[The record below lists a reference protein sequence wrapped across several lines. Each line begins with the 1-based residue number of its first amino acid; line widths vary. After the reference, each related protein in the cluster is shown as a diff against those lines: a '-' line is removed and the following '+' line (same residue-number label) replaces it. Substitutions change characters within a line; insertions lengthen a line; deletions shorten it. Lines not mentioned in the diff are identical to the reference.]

1 MVASQAIYAGSIPVP
16 RSKFYEVVLV
26 RKFLSIFYFA
36 ITSLMLFSFFG
47 CMTVDSGMSTSA
59 SRRQEGVYH
68 KVQKGETL
76 WRIAKKYQVD
86 IDYII
91 RSNNIPNGAHLEEHQ
106 LIFIPGANL
115 VKVTTSAPLS
125 TTTAMV
131 KDDFGWPVAGRVI
144 RYFGEKRGSYLSH
157 GIGIETMEGQPVTA
171 SRQGKVVFADYLAGY
186 YYTVI
191 LDHMDGYFTVYGF
204 NSKIAVGVGDVVVKG
219 QKLALAGK
227 KGNSPLLYFEIR
239 RYAKAENPL
248 YFLPKI

>member
-16 RSKFYEVVLV
+16 RSKFYEVALV
-26 RKFLSIFYFA
+26 RKSFSVFYFVVV
-36 ITSLMLFSFFG
+36 SFVLFSFSG
-47 CMTVDSGMSTSA
+47 CMTVDSGMSTGA
-59 SRRQEGVYH
+59 SRSQSGIYH

-76 WRIAKKYQVD
+76 WRIAKTYQID
-86 IDYII
+86 IDNII
-91 RSNNIPNGAHLEEHQ
+91 RSNNIPDGAHLEENQ
-106 LIFIPGANL
+106 LIFIPGASSA
-115 VKVTTSAPLS
+115 KVTTAASLT
-125 TTTAMV
+125 TTTALV
-131 KDDFGWPVAGRVI
+131 KDDFGWPVSGRII
-144 RYFGEKRGSYLSH
+144 RYFGEKRGSYLNH

-204 NSKIAVGVGDVVVKG
+204 NSKITVGLGDIVVKG

>member
-1 MVASQAIYAGSIPVP
+1 M
-16 RSKFYEVVLV
+16 
-26 RKFLSIFYFA
+26 RKFFFVFHSVVFA
-36 ITSLMLFSFFG
+36 FMLFSFSG
-47 CMTVDSGMSTSA
+47 CMTVDPGMSTGPRHKQS
-59 SRRQEGVYH
+59 GIYH

-76 WRIAKKYQVD
+76 WRIAKTYQID
-86 IDYII
+86 INNII
-91 RSNNIPNGAHLEEHQ
+91 RSNNIPDGAYLEENQ
-106 LIFIPGANL
+106 LIFIPGASS
-115 VKVTTSAPLS
+115 VKDAKSAVSS
-125 TTTAMV
+125 TTFLSV
-131 KDDFGWPVAGRVI
+131 KDDFGWPVSGRIV
-144 RYFGEKRGSYLSH
+144 RHFGEKRGSYLNH
-157 GIGIETMEGQPVTA
+157 GIGIETMEGQPVAA

-204 NSKIAVGVGDVVVKG
+204 NSKITVGLGDTVVKG